1 MTTTRKAAK
10 QSALVKYYLVT
21 YNVLSTLG
29 WSWILVLTLVHLFN
43 LDGKSAA
50 IQPTT
55 ASAFSRILT
64 SLPFVHAEKIYPS
77 YVESRLPHFLQPV
90 YRRATTTYWRVG
102 AVTAFVQSC
111 AILEVV
117 HVLLGWVRSPLSTTA
132 MQVASRL
139 YAIWGVTEPFQ
150 RVCSNPLYTTM
161 VFAWSA
167 TEVVRYSFYAS
178 TLLGHEPKQLLYL
191 RYTLFYVLY
200 PLGASS
206 EAFLNYATLPTSSP
220 IPSWLSWAQGMWK
233 PTDYVRGL
241 LFLTWWPGLY
251 VMYTHMI
258 VQRRKVLGPGKG
270 AKAN

>member
-1 MTTTRKAAK
+1 MTTTRKPTGF
-10 QSALVKYYLVT
+10 VKYYLVT

-29 WSWILVLTLVHLFN
+29 WSWILILTLVHLFN
-43 LDGKSAA
+43 LDRKSAA
-50 IQPTT
+50 IQPSTV
-55 ASAFSRILT
+55 SAFSRFL
-64 SLPFVHAEKIYPS
+64 SFVHADKIYPS
-77 YVESRLPHFLQPV
+77 YIETQLPTLLQPI

-102 AVTAFVQSC
+102 TITAFVQSC

-139 YAIWGVTEPFQ
+139 YAIWGVTEPFPS
-150 RVCSNPLYTTM
+150 VCSNPLYTTM

-167 TEVVRYSFYAS
+167 TEVVRYSFYAF

-206 EAFLNYATLPTSSP
+206 EAFLNYATLPASSP

-233 PTDYVRGL
+233 PTDYIRGL
-241 LFLTWWPGLY
+241 LFLIWWPGLY

-258 VQRRKVLGPGKG
+258 VQRQKVLRPRKG
-270 AKAN
+270 TKAN

>member
-1 MTTTRKAAK
+1 MTTTRKTVK
-10 QSALVKYYLVT
+10 QSSLVKYYLVA
-21 YNVLSTLG
+21 YNVLSILG
-29 WSWILVLTLVHLFN
+29 WSWILILTLVHVFN
-43 LDGKSAA
+43 LDGNSAA

-64 SLPFVHAEKIYPS
+64 SLPFVHADKIYS
-77 YVESRLPHFLQPV
+77 SHVGSWLPHFLQPV
-90 YRRATTTYWRVG
+90 YRRATTTYWRIG
-102 AVTAFVQSC
+102 TITAFVQSC

-206 EAFLNYATLPTSSP
+206 EAFLNYATLPASSP

-233 PTDYVRGL
+233 PTDYFRGL
-241 LFLTWWPGLY
+241 LFLIWWPGLY

>member
-10 QSALVKYYLVT
+10 QSTLVKYYLVT

-29 WSWILVLTLVHLFN
+29 WSWILILTLVH
-43 LDGKSAA
+43 
-50 IQPTT
+50 PTT
-55 ASAFSRILT
+55 TSAFSRIL
-64 SLPFVHAEKIYPS
+64 SLPAIRPRRQDLS
-77 YVESRLPHFLQPV
+77 FL
-90 YRRATTTYWRVG
+90 RRVPAAPFAAAQSTVAPTTTYWRVG
-102 AVTAFVQSC
+102 TVTAFVQSC

-117 HVLLGWVRSPLSTTA
+117 HVLLGWP
-132 MQVASRL
+132 SRL
-139 YAIWGVTEPFQ
+139 YAIWGVTEPFPP
-150 RVCSNPLYTTM
+150 VCSNPLYTTM

-167 TEVVRYSFYAS
+167 TE
-178 TLLGHEPKQLLYL
+178 LLYL

-220 IPSWLSWAQGMWK
+220 VPSWLSWAQGMWK
-233 PTDYVRGL
+233 PTDYIRGL
-241 LFLTWWPGLY
+241 LFLIWWPGLY

>member
-10 QSALVKYYLVT
+10 QSALVKYYLVS

-29 WSWILVLTLVHLFN
+29 WSWVLIMTLVHVFN
-43 LDGKSAA
+43 LDRKSAA
-50 IQPTT
+50 TRFT
-55 ASAFSRILT
+55 LLT
-64 SLPFVHAEKIYPS
+64 SRPGCPMCCGPS
-77 YVESRLPHFLQPV
+77 TVAP
-90 YRRATTTYWRVG
+90 RRRTG
-102 AVTAFVQSC
+102 ASGPVTAFVQSC
-111 AILEVV
+111 AILEIV
-117 HVLLGWVRSPLSTTA
+117 HVLLGWVRSPLSTTG

-139 YAIWGVTEPFQ
+139 YAIWGVTEPFPP
-150 RVCSNPLYTTM
+150 VCSNPLYTTM
-161 VFAWSA
+161 VFAWSV
-167 TEVVRYSFYAS
+167 TEVVRYSFYAA

-220 IPSWLSWAQGMWK
+220 VPSWLSWAQGMWK
-233 PTDYVRGL
+233 PTDYIRGL
-241 LFLTWWPGLY
+241 LFLIWWPGLY

-258 VQRRKVLGPGKG
+258 VQRRKVLGPKKG